1 MEVIITA
8 TIDELENYKSGVRKY
23 KQFAILSTCIFV
35 MLCGLPLVTQ
45 VRLIKFSL
53 RVVIIREP

>member
-8 TIDELENYKSGVRKY
+8 TIDELENYKTGVRKY
-23 KQFAILSTCIFV
+23 KQYAIFITCIFV

-45 VRLIKFSL
+45 VRLIKFS
-53 RVVIIREP
+53 RIVKTM